1 MFATD
6 KTIDSLQ
13 ALFTEVKHYVDLQ
26 KDYVKLDIT
35 HKLTVLLSTLILILI
50 LVVLG
55 MIALFYL
62 SFTLAYILEP
72 HVGGLV
78 NSYAIITAGMGRPP
92 LTRFT
97 AAGIAVYADRE
108 LPLAG
113 DVLKRFVAGGVP
125 LMSLDD
131 ACRH

>member
-1 MFATD
+1 MKKIKFMFATD

-78 NSYAIITAGMGRPP
+78 NSYAIITAGILLIGVVLYWLRKRLIIQP
-92 LTRFT
+92 LTNF
-97 AAGIAVYADRE
+97 
-108 LPLAG
+108 LANLFLN
-113 DVLKRFVAGGVP
+113 DK
-125 LMSLDD
+125 
-131 ACRH
+131 

>member
-6 KTIDSLQ
+6 KTIDNLQ

-78 NSYAIITAGMGRPP
+78 NSYAIITAGILLIGVVLYGLRQRLIIQP
-92 LTRFT
+92 LTHF
-97 AAGIAVYADRE
+97 IANLFLNDQ
-108 LPLAG
+108 
-113 DVLKRFVAGGVP
+113 
-125 LMSLDD
+125 
-131 ACRH
+131 